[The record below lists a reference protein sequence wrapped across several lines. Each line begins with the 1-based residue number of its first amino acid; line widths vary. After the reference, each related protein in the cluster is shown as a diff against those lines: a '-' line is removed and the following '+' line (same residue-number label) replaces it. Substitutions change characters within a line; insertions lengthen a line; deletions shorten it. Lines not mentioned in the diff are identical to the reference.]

1 VNGIVDGELHASPLK
16 GYDLNLMSSG
26 EDLPASGER
35 SVFIQSAEDG
45 GYVVRIFDQPDV
57 YSDYTVSSGD
67 LSDSIAEKFEG
78 SSELT
83 EKQFKEYLTSNLGH
97 TPLKSRVG
105 HVCLAYLLLI

>member
-1 VNGIVDGELHASPLK
+1 
-16 GYDLNLMSSG
+16 MSSG

-83 EKQFKEYLTSNLGH
+83 EKQFKEYLTSNLALYM
-97 TPLKSRVG
+97 TKISSCNTQPTVDRMDCYK
-105 HVCLAYLLLI
+105 LIPQR

>member
-1 VNGIVDGELHASPLK
+1 
-16 GYDLNLMSSG
+16 MSSG

-45 GYVVRIFDQPDV
+45 GYVVGIFDQPDV

-97 TPLKSRVG
+97 TQRDRVPWFK
-105 HVCLAYLLLI
+105 